1 LSRGGSI
8 RRQIFGSK
16 KTIIPAMKVAATT
29 TLFQKGSKRMT
40 SNTSSIVATVL
51 TLLSSKTVG
60 RL

>member
-8 RRQIFGSK
+8 RRHIFGLK
-16 KTIIPAMKVAATT
+16 KTMIPAMKVAATKI
-29 TLFQKGSKRMT
+29 LFQKGSKRMT
-40 SNTSSIVATVL
+40 PNTSLIVATVL